1 MVENT
6 FRGRYNKSGI
16 LDIFPLKP
24 KRKETMKNPIW
35 FGKYQIIKGLGK
47 GGSGEVYLARHIKL
61 SSLCAIKRINKGHT
75 LHEQLLHEA
84 VILKNLSHPCIPV
97 IFDFEEDEEYS
108 YIIEQYMEGIL
119 LKDYLKKEGRLK
131 EAFILSIGIS
141 ICDLFLYLYSIND
154 PVLYLD
160 LNPGNIILKDNTVKL
175 IDFGA
180 CVYKNNAEARKFSL
194 GARGFAAPELNTK
207 AAPDERSDVYAIA
220 ALLKAMIMGDGYNH
234 KENKGDRTA
243 EKLYSRELLRI
254 LQKSMGHQSILRY
267 PTVAMLKKKLTE
279 QNRRYKSG
287 KVISR
292 DSFTVAVGGV
302 HNRTGT
308 THLAFLLN
316 SYLNS
321 LGVKSIYIE
330 RNTSGHLTEFLNREG
345 AKLQSDGIW
354 RLKGNSYLTGAGL
367 ATIPEIINY
376 KVVISDYGVI
386 ELDKAEMW
394 EAGLKLITAGGKV
407 WETESIKQVLPELGR
422 PSVKVLLNYLN
433 GKQFRDFLKNFDEGN
448 FIRIP
453 YEPDPFNP
461 SLADEMKDFLD
472 GLIEEL

>member
-6 FRGRYNKSGI
+6 IGKSYNKSGN
-16 LDIFPLKP
+16 LDIFPPKP
-24 KRKETMKNPIW
+24 KRKETMKDPIW
-35 FGKYQIIKGLGK
+35 FGKYQIIKVLGK

-61 SSLCAIKRINKGHT
+61 SSLCAIKRIAKGHT

-97 IFDFEEDEEYS
+97 IYDFEEDEEYS

-119 LKDYLKKEGRLK
+119 LKEYLKKEGRLK
-131 EAFILSIGIS
+131 EAFILAIGIS
-141 ICDLFLYLYSIND
+141 ICDLFLYLYSLKN

-160 LNPGNIILKDNTVKL
+160 LNPGNIILKDNEVKL

-180 CVYKNNAEARKFSL
+180 CVYKNNTEARKFAL
-194 GARGFAAPELNTK
+194 GTRGFAAPELKSK
-207 AAPDERSDVYAIA
+207 AAPDERSDVYAIG

-234 KENKGDRTA
+234 KESKGDKIA

-254 LQKSMGHQSILRY
+254 LHKSLGHQSVLRY
-267 PTVAMLKKKLTE
+267 PTVAMLKKKLTK

-292 DSFTVAVGGV
+292 ESFTVAVGGV
-302 HNRTGT
+302 QNRTGT

-316 SYLNS
+316 SYLNC
-321 LGVKSIYIE
+321 LGVRSIYIE
-330 RNTSGHLTEFLNREG
+330 RNTSGHLLEFLNRQG
-345 AKLQSDGIW
+345 TKLQSDGIW

-367 ATIPEIINY
+367 ATIPEIDKY
-376 KVVISDYGVI
+376 KVIISDYGVI
-386 ELDKAEMW
+386 ESENIDLW
-394 EAGLKLITAGGKV
+394 EEDLKLVTAGGKI
-407 WETESIKQVLPELGR
+407 WENESIKEFLSVPGR
-422 PSVKVLLNYLN
+422 PSVKLLLNYLN
-433 GKQFRDFLKNFDEGN
+433 GKQFRDFIENFGDGN

-453 YEPDPFNP
+453 YEPDPFNA
-461 SLADEMKDFLD
+461 SLTDEMKDFLEQ
-472 GLIEEL
+472 LIEEL